1 MLSTQGYEENPFE
14 SEKDRCSLFLPGAID
29 SGSTNDGSTT
39 HIKDKMVGMGSQPY
53 WAEGF
58 LEAEA
63 TILFWVSL

>member
-39 HIKDKMVGMGSQPY
+39 HIKDKMVGMGS
-53 WAEGF
+53 
-58 LEAEA
+58 
-63 TILFWVSL
+63 

>member
-1 MLSTQGYEENPFE
+1 MLSTQGYEENPF
-14 SEKDRCSLFLPGAID
+14 GAID

-53 WAEGF
+53 WAKGF